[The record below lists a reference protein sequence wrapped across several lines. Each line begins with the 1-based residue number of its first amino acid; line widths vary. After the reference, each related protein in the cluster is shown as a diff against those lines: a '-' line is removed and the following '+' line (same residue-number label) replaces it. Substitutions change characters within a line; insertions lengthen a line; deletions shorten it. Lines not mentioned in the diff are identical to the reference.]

1 MQTGADYSFDYLME
15 EGKPANI
22 KKILAIY
29 QKMHQLS
36 TRNLFPLLKIYI
48 QFLIKVPYTRVL
60 SEENDTLACGQ
71 SSHKTTMNKRKC
83 SLSLSPAETHC
94 TARVAGGLLI
104 IDHVL

>member
-1 MQTGADYSFDYLME
+1 
-15 EGKPANI
+15 
-22 KKILAIY
+22 
-29 QKMHQLS
+29 MHQLS

-48 QFLIKVPYTRVL
+48 QFLIKL
-60 SEENDTLACGQ
+60 SIHQSSIGENDTLACGQ

-94 TARVAGGLLI
+94 TARVAGGLPI

>member
-1 MQTGADYSFDYLME
+1 
-15 EGKPANI
+15 
-22 KKILAIY
+22 
-29 QKMHQLS
+29 MHQLS

-48 QFLIKVPYTRVL
+48 QFLIKL
-60 SEENDTLACGQ
+60 SIHQSSIGENDTLACGQ

-83 SLSLSPAETHC
+83 CLSLSPAETHC

>member
-1 MQTGADYSFDYLME
+1 
-15 EGKPANI
+15 
-22 KKILAIY
+22 
-29 QKMHQLS
+29 MHQLS
-36 TRNLFPLLKIYI
+36 TRNLFPVLKIYI
-48 QFLIKVPYTRVL
+48 QFLIKL
-60 SEENDTLACGQ
+60 SIHQSSIGENDTLACGQ